1 LFPGA
6 DVAGL
11 NVLVAEAL
19 DFVHS
24 LFLIEANLGG
34 SHDLTGHNTL
44 SVNLHLKIT
53 EWVASGA
60 SVVIKLHER
69 HGTSG
74 NDGDDGV
81 GAFLTFACDSNL
93 IASRADAV
101 DSALV
106 LLFQG
111 TAKGVGALVLQELRK
126 VLDLYIGGVL
136 RNAKIKLDG

>member
-1 LFPGA
+1 
-6 DVAGL
+6 
-11 NVLVAEAL
+11 
-19 DFVHS
+19 
-24 LFLIEANLGG
+24 
-34 SHDLTGHNTL
+34 
-44 SVNLHLKIT
+44 LHLKIT

-136 RNAKIKLDG
+136 RNAKIKLGEFAADTSTGAYSHTRVSLGGYHFLGEYP